1 MKKVKVIQDEA
12 KPIATEVIADAIVA
26 ISDGIKKLRSG
37 RLNDKALFLLIQTAS
52 PARNNYQKVGIYE
65 VRAVLEGIESLES
78 TFLKKK
84 NDERKIK

>member
-52 PARNNYQKVGIYE
+52 PARNNNYQKVGIYE

-84 NDERKIK
+84 NEMPG